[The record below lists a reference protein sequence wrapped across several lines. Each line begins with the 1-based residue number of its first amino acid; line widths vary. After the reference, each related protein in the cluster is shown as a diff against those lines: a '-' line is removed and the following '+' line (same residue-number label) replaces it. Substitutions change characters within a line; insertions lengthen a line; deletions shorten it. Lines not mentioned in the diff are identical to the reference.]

1 MRAIKELRKR
11 LINAY
16 CEEAKQLIDA
26 SKNKTGCYLKCGW
39 VDFVSEELI
48 QYEVVGCY
56 ISSDRRVY
64 LVHKYGSK
72 GSEKGKINRL
82 DQITTSI
89 DAIENIINGLR
100 ENY

>member
-1 MRAIKELRKR
+1 MAAKELRKQ

-16 CEEAKQLIDA
+16 CEQAKELINT
-26 SKNKTGCYLKCGW
+26 SKNRNIYLKCGW

-48 QYEVVGCY
+48 QYEIVGCY

-64 LVHKYGSK
+64 LVHKDGSE
-72 GSEKGKINRL
+72 GAEKGKINRL